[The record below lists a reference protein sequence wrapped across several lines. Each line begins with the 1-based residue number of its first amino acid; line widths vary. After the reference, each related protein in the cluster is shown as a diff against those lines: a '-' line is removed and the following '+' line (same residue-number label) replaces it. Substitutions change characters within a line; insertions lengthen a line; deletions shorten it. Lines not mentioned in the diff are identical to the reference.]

1 MEILR
6 RGVVFVAVL
15 AVLVRSAPRSD
26 SLAAPSGADGLR
38 RSLADGELNDEDPW
52 LRTGRAATPIHL
64 PPPPCPEKCQFR
76 NRAGECVDDWNCI
89 AMMNL

>member
-15 AVLVRSAPRSD
+15 AVLVRSAP
-26 SLAAPSGADGLR
+26 DGLR